1 MTPNTVT
8 TPARTLRRLDAQSS
22 GTVSGERIIPMVM
35 STEAVNSYGEVVDQS
50 SWRLER
56 FLRNPVA
63 LYQHDTEREPIGY
76 WRNVRVEDG
85 ALRGDLV
92 LSPPGVSADADRI
105 WARYESKH
113 PVACSVGFYPGRIET
128 RTVEGAE
135 RRVLVDCE
143 LEEIS
148 VVTLPADPLAVT
160 RRLSGHR
167 AASARRLG
175 AHMDI
180 PKMIAA
186 IEEAVSALDPEANA
200 GAVATLRAVLAM
212 MGEGMEMMSDDK
224 KDPAKEEPKTMGDS
238 EEAVTLRARA
248 RAADDMAVE
257 VRRLSAELSALRSE
271 RDAEAR
277 ERVMLKHRQRGA
289 LTPAAEADAGYMA
302 DLRTLSV
309 EALDRV
315 LSRLPGLPTQAVDVR
330 TPKATE
336 ATDDDAV
343 SFARRYGVSEAG
355 ARAAINNTRN
365 RAAARTEG

>member
-1 MTPNTVT
+1 MSLYTVT
-8 TPARTLRRLDAQSS
+8 TTPRALHRLDAHSS
-22 GTVSGERIIPMVM
+22 GTVSGERVIPMVM
-35 STEAVNSYGEVVDQS
+35 STSAVNSYGEVVDQG
-50 SWRLER
+50 SWKLDR

-63 LYQHDTEREPIGY
+63 LYQHDTDREPIGY
-76 WRNVRVEDG
+76 WRNVRVEDD

-105 WARYESKH
+105 WARYESKA
-113 PVACSVGFYPGRIET
+113 PIACSVGFYPGRIVRRE
-128 RTVEGAE
+128 VDGKE

-160 RRLSGHR
+160 RRLSGQR
-167 AASARRLG
+167 AAVARRLG

-180 PKMIAA
+180 PKMISTL
-186 IEEAVSALDPEANA
+186 EEAVSALDPEANA
-200 GAVATLRAVLAM
+200 SVVAMLRAVLAA
-212 MGEGMEMMSDDK
+212 MGEGMEMM
-224 KDPAKEEPKTMGDS
+224 GDA

-248 RAADDMAVE
+248 RAADELGDQVK
-257 VRRLSAELSALRSE
+257 RLSSELSAIRAE

-277 ERVMLKHRQRGA
+277 ARVLSRHRERGA

-315 LSRLPGLPTQAVDVR
+315 LSRLPGLPTQAVDTR
-330 TPKATE
+330 APKATE
-336 ATDDDAV
+336 VSDDDAV
-343 SFARRYGVSEAG
+343 SFARRYGVSEKS
-355 ARAAINNTRN
+355 ARAAIDNTRT
-365 RAAARTEG
+365 RAARTEG

>member
-1 MTPNTVT
+1 MSLYTVT
-8 TPARTLRRLDAQSS
+8 TTPRALHRLDAHSS
-22 GTVSGERIIPMVM
+22 GTVSGERVIPMVM
-35 STEAVNSYGEVVDQS
+35 STGAVNSYGEVVDQG
-50 SWRLER
+50 SWKLDR

-63 LYQHDTEREPIGY
+63 LYQHDTDREPIGY
-76 WRNVRVEDG
+76 WRNVRVEDD

-105 WARYESKH
+105 WARYESKA
-113 PVACSVGFYPGRIET
+113 PIACSVGFYPGRIVRRE
-128 RTVEGAE
+128 VDGKE

-160 RRLSGHR
+160 RRLSGQR
-167 AASARRLG
+167 AAVARRLG

-180 PKMIAA
+180 PKMISTL
-186 IEEAVSALDPEANA
+186 EEAVSALDPEANA
-200 GAVATLRAVLAM
+200 SVVAMLKAVLAA
-212 MGEGMEMMSDDK
+212 MGEGMEMM
-224 KDPAKEEPKTMGDS
+224 GDA

-248 RAADDMAVE
+248 RAADELGAE
-257 VRRLSAELSALRSE
+257 VKRLSSELSAIRAE

-277 ERVMLKHRQRGA
+277 ARVLSRHRERGA

-315 LSRLPGLPTQAVDVR
+315 LSRLPGLPTQAVDTR
-330 TPKATE
+330 APKATE
-336 ATDDDAV
+336 VSDDDAV
-343 SFARRYGVSEAG
+343 SFARRYGVSEKS
-355 ARAAINNTRN
+355 ARAAIDNTRT
-365 RAAARTEG
+365 RAARTEG

>member
-8 TPARTLRRLDAQSS
+8 TPARVLRRLDAQSA
-22 GTVSGERIIPMVM
+22 GTVSGDRVIPMVM
-35 STEAVNSYGEVVDQS
+35 STGAVNSYGEVVDQS
-50 SWRLER
+50 SWRLDR

-85 ALRGDLV
+85 ELRGELV

-105 WARYESKH
+105 WARYQSKH

-128 RTVEGAE
+128 RTVEGIE

-143 LEEIS
+143 LEETS

-167 AASARRLG
+167 APSARRLG

-186 IEEAVSALDPEANA
+186 LEEVAGALDPEAYA
-200 GAVATLRAVLAM
+200 SHIATLRAVLAAL
-212 MGEGMEMMSDDK
+212 GEGAQMGDK
-224 KDPAKEEPKTMGDS
+224 EPAKEEPKMGDS

-257 VRRLSAELSALRSE
+257 VKRLSAELSALRSE

-277 ERVMLKHRQRGA
+277 ERVLSKHRSRGA

-315 LSRLPGLPTQAVDVR
+315 LSRLPGLPTQAVDTR
-330 TPKATE
+330 TPQAAE
-336 ATDDDAV
+336 STDTDAV
-343 SFARRYGVSEAG
+343 TFARRYGVSEES
-355 ARAAINNTRN
+355 ARAAINTNRA

>member
-1 MTPNTVT
+1 MSLYTVT
-8 TPARTLRRLDAQSS
+8 TTPRALHRLDAHSS
-22 GTVSGERIIPMVM
+22 ETVSGERVIPMVM
-35 STEAVNSYGEVVDQS
+35 STGAVNSYGEVVDQG
-50 SWRLER
+50 SWKLDR

-63 LYQHDTEREPIGY
+63 LYQHDTDREPIGY
-76 WRNVRVEDG
+76 WRNVRVEDN

-105 WARYESKH
+105 WARYESKA
-113 PVACSVGFYPGRIET
+113 PIACSVGFYPGRIVRRE
-128 RTVEGAE
+128 VDGKE

-160 RRLSGHR
+160 RRLSGQR
-167 AASARRLG
+167 AAVARRLG

-180 PKMIAA
+180 PKMISTL
-186 IEEAVSALDPEANA
+186 EEAVSALDPEANA
-200 GAVATLRAVLAM
+200 SVVAMLRAVLAA
-212 MGEGMEMMSDDK
+212 MGEGMEMMGD
-224 KDPAKEEPKTMGDS
+224 KEEPKTMGDS

-248 RAADDMAVE
+248 RAADELGAQVK
-257 VRRLSAELSALRSE
+257 RLSSELSAIRAE

-277 ERVMLKHRQRGA
+277 ARVLSRHRERGA

-315 LSRLPGLPTQAVDVR
+315 LSRLPGLPTQAVDTR
-330 TPKATE
+330 APKATE
-336 ATDDDAV
+336 VSDDDAV
-343 SFARRYGVSEAG
+343 SFARRYGVSEKS
-355 ARAAINNTRN
+355 ARAAIDNTRT